1 MKNNIIKTATI
12 LLILLFCS
20 TASAHDIKKMAAL
33 GDSCYRASEYTSAIT
48 YYETVLDSGF
58 SSADIYYNLGN
69 AYYRTSDYTHAILNY
84 ERALRLKPTMHDANH
99 NLALAKD
106 KTTDRIETLPRLF
119 FLQWID
125 TLTTA
130 VTPAVWRIVFLFLLA
145 VVVAA
150 VVLVIVGRGLQLR
163 KCSLACAIVAGL
175 FMLVSATLL
184 VSSTKRYND
193 RADAIIMQPSVAVK
207 SSPEMQSVDIM
218 VLHEGTKV
226 HIDESLEGWN
236 KITIADGTTGWCQ
249 TEAIERI

>member
-1 MKNNIIKTATI
+1 MKKILIILTLAFLPAAMWAKTV
-12 LLILLFCS
+12 
-20 TASAHDIKKMAAL
+20 DEYAAE
-33 GDSCYRASEYTSAIT
+33 GDEMYRQANYEQAIESYNAVLDAGYTSA
-48 YYETVLDSGF
+48 EL
-58 SSADIYYNLGN
+58 YYNLGN